1 MVSASEFFFENE
13 RATSALPF
21 ACGIGVS
28 LLGTRQLVTDYWL
41 LSKPV
46 ILSSGRITA

>member
-21 ACGIGVS
+21 DCGIGVG
-28 LLGTRQLVTDYWL
+28 LHGTCPLVAGCWL
-41 LSKPV
+41 SGKPV
-46 ILSSGRITA
+46 TSLSGRITA